1 MSGNNS
7 YIITL
12 IKSISRNITVFNLNI
27 DGEPGMGG
35 VSGRHK
41 NHICQAHDSDNT
53 FTFGNTKTYSVHN
66 NKSFEMN

>member
-35 VSGRHK
+35 
-41 NHICQAHDSDNT
+41 
-53 FTFGNTKTYSVHN
+53 
-66 NKSFEMN
+66 SFWEA